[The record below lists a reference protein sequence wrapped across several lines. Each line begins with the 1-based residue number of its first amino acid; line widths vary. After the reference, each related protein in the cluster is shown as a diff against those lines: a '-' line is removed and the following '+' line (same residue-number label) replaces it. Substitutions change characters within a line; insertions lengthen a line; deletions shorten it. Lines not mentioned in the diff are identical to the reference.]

1 MKWTRNELLE
11 LFPSH
16 HGDVTSV
23 SAVTEI
29 FTDSRKHSKNGLFI
43 PIAGERFDGHEFLAQ
58 AIERGAT
65 AALWQINRPRPE
77 HIPSDFPLLL
87 VDNTVE
93 GLQRLAKDHLR
104 KVSPFVAAVTG
115 SNGKTT
121 TKDIIEAVLSQR
133 YRTHKT
139 EGNFNN
145 HIGLPLTLL
154 AMPEDC
160 EAVILE
166 MGMNH
171 FGEISALSLLAEPD
185 AAVITN
191 IGESHIEFLGSR
203 EGIAKAKM
211 EIVEGLKPAGKVI
224 YDGDEPLLAPLK
236 EFSSV
241 SCGYLEGN
249 HIQITSVEAME
260 SGLEFSLRGEE
271 TQYLIPM
278 LGKHNVKNAS
288 FAIAVAR
295 ELGLSDSEVS
305 NALKHLSITKMRFEQ
320 LEGQNGALLI
330 NDAYN
335 ASPTSMK
342 AAIEAIRDL
351 KGYARKVLVLGD
363 MYELGMNEKAFHES
377 VAEVIKPPIT
387 DVMTVGGRARW
398 IAQAINCDSIRVSS
412 YDSKEEVF
420 TAVKALMAPDTIAL
434 FKASRG
440 VGLETVVNQLT
451 NKE

>member
-16 HGDVTSV
+16 HGDVTSI
-23 SAVTEI
+23 SAVTDI

-43 PIAGERFDGHEFLAQ
+43 PIVGERFDGHDFLQ
-58 AIERGAT
+58 DAIKQGAS
-65 AALWQINRPRPE
+65 AALWQINRPRPDD
-77 HIPSDFPLLL
+77 IPNYFPLLL
-87 VDNTVE
+87 VDDTLE
-93 GLQRLAKDHLR
+93 GLQRLAKDHLK
-104 KVSPFVAAVTG
+104 KVSPIVVAVTG

-121 TKDIIEAVLSQR
+121 TKDIVDAVLSER

-139 EGNFNN
+139 DGNFNN

-171 FGEISALSLLAEPD
+171 FGEISALSLLAQPD

-211 EIVEGLKPAGKVI
+211 EIVEGLKPTGKVI
-224 YDGDEPLLAPLK
+224 YDGDEPLLSPLK
-236 EFSSV
+236 NLSSV
-241 SCGYLEGN
+241 SCGYFEENLL
-249 HIQITSVEAME
+249 QIASVESVKTGFA
-260 SGLEFSLRGEE
+260 FSLRGEE
-271 TQYLIPM
+271 TQFQIPV
-278 LGKHNVKNAS
+278 LGRHNVKNAS

-295 ELGLSDSEVS
+295 ELGLSEGEIS
-305 NALKHLSITKMRFEQ
+305 NALRHLSITKMRFEQ
-320 LEGQNGALLI
+320 LKGQNGTLVI

-342 AAIEAIRDL
+342 AAIGAICDI
-351 KGYARKVLVLGD
+351 KGYNRRVLVLGD
-363 MYELGMNEKAFHES
+363 MYELGTDERTFHES

-387 DVMTVGGRARW
+387 DVFTVGNRARW
-398 IAQAINCDSIRVSS
+398 IAHAIADESIRVST
-412 YDSKEEVF
+412 YDSKEEIVSD
-420 TAVKALMAPDTIAL
+420 VKALMSTDTVVL
-434 FKASRG
+434 FKASRA

-451 NKE
+451 YKE